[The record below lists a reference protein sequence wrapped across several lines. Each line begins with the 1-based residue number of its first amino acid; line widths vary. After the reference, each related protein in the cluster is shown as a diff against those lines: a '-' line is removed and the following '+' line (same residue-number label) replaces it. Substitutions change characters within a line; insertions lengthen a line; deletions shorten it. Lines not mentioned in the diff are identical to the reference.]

1 MAAPDLVMTA
11 PLLGESAPL
20 AVSLLAAVLLGLGF
34 GCALERAGLG
44 SARKLIGQFYGRDL
58 TVLKVLFSALLV
70 ATLGLYWLSRFALL
84 ELPALYVPETWLVPQ
99 MLGAVL
105 FGAGLTVA
113 GLCPGTACV
122 AAASGR
128 IDGVFV
134 LLGLYAGMLLCGLLL
149 PGIQGFYQ
157 ATPHGAWTLPELLD
171 LPYGVVVCGIV
182 ALALGAFAG
191 AEAIER
197 RFR

>member
-1 MAAPDLVMTA
+1 MTA

-34 GCALERAGLG
+34 GFALERAGLG

-84 ELPALYVPETWLVPQ
+84 ELSALYVPETWLLPQ

-149 PGIQGFYQ
+149 PNFQSFYQ
-157 ATPHGAWTLPELLD
+157 ATPRGAWTLPELLN
-171 LPYGVVVCGIV
+171 LPYGVVVAGIV
-182 ALALGAFAG
+182 ALAMAAFAG